1 LFFLTFILKPNQPKE
16 QIRSPIS
23 FSHGAPSFC
32 CGTLLFTSAQPAGM
46 AKSMT
51 KASTAVNSL
60 IATLIQTVILN
71 LLFELRLALAGVI
84 T

>member
-1 LFFLTFILKPNQPKE
+1 
-16 QIRSPIS
+16 
-23 FSHGAPSFC
+23 
-32 CGTLLFTSAQPAGM
+32 M
-46 AKSMT
+46 AKSVM
-51 KASTAVNSL
+51 KASAAANRL